1 MSSPTSSPS
10 LSSQPVAPVAQ
21 VAKPAQP
28 SQVAQSAQLAQSTQP
43 AQPAAKIL
51 ASQIAAS
58 APIVATP
65 VGLKPKVLP
74 LPGSAPS
81 PAPLQRQPSI
91 QLFTVPSVY
100 TSPPPYLSPAVPAM
114 SGISPVPAS
123 NISAVSAVSAM
134 PVAPVAPAVPGVS
147 PVPAVSPMPAVSPVP
162 AMPGLYSVP
171 LPMASRYSLNHIP
184 SETALRDPGYQSS
197 LLSRESLAYPDAYR
211 WDPAMSQLHRAPDS
225 VKTINVGVYSAN
237 ATQPVVLPL
246 RRSGSST
253 SQELLRKPSLLSQI
267 SGERGLSDEVRQDSI
282 NLWGV
287 ATPVELKLAPRTEL
301 QSEVCFDESDG
312 EAPAAELKRGVSG
325 GSVSGA
331 PFVGGDSLQS
341 LNASYSLDSRGY
353 SATSGTL

>member
-10 LSSQPVAPVAQ
+10 LSSQPVAPAAQ

-28 SQVAQSAQLAQSTQP
+28 SQLAQSTQP
-43 AQPAAKIL
+43 AQPAAKVL

-100 TSPPPYLSPAVPAM
+100 ASSPPPYLSPAVPAM
-114 SGISPVPAS
+114 PGISPVPSS
-123 NISAVSAVSAM
+123 NMSAVSAM

-147 PVPAVSPMPAVSPVP
+147 PVPAV
-162 AMPGLYSVP
+162 PGLYSVP

-225 VKTINVGVYSAN
+225 VKTMNVGVYSAN

>member
-100 TSPPPYLSPAVPAM
+100 ASSPPPYLSPAVPAM
-114 SGISPVPAS
+114 PGISPVPSS
-123 NISAVSAVSAM
+123 NMSAVSAVSSM

-147 PVPAVSPMPAVSPVP
+147 PVPAVPAV
-162 AMPGLYSVP
+162 PGLYSVP

-225 VKTINVGVYSAN
+225 VKTMNVGVYSAN

>member
-1 MSSPTSSPS
+1 MFLSPS
-10 LSSQPVAPVAQ
+10 ILEQLRLHVLPHIIPISLLSACRPRRAGRQARTVLTGRTVCPARAVHAARAASRQDSREPNRRFRADRRHARGTQAEGAAAPGLRAEPR
-21 VAKPAQP
+21 AAAAPALH
-28 SQVAQSAQLAQSTQP
+28 SAVHRALRLHL
-43 AQPAAKIL
+43 L
-51 ASQIAAS
+51 AS
-58 APIVATP
+58 TLP
-65 VGLKPKVLP
+65 VPRRACHARHL
-74 LPGSAPS
+74 A
-81 PAPLQRQPSI
+81 
-91 QLFTVPSVY
+91 VPS
-100 TSPPPYLSPAVPAM
+100 
-114 SGISPVPAS
+114 S
-123 NISAVSAVSAM
+123 NMSAVSAM

-147 PVPAVSPMPAVSPVP
+147 PVPAV
-162 AMPGLYSVP
+162 PGLYSVP

-225 VKTINVGVYSAN
+225 VKTMNVGVYSAN

-325 GSVSGA
+325 GSVSGGA
-331 PFVGGDSLQS
+331 VCR
-341 LNASYSLDSRGY
+341 RG
-353 SATSGTL
+353 

>member
-10 LSSQPVAPVAQ
+10 LSSQPVAPAAQ

-28 SQVAQSAQLAQSTQP
+28 SQLAQSTQP
-43 AQPAAKIL
+43 AQPAAKVL

-100 TSPPPYLSPAVPAM
+100 TSSPPPYLSPAVPAM
-114 SGISPVPAS
+114 PGISPVPSS
-123 NISAVSAVSAM
+123 NMSAVSAM
-134 PVAPVAPAVPGVS
+134 PVAPVAPVAPAVPGVS
-147 PVPAVSPMPAVSPVP
+147 PVPAV
-162 AMPGLYSVP
+162 PGLYSVP

-225 VKTINVGVYSAN
+225 VKTMNVGVYSAS

-267 SGERGLSDEVRQDSI
+267 SGEHGLSDEVRQDSI